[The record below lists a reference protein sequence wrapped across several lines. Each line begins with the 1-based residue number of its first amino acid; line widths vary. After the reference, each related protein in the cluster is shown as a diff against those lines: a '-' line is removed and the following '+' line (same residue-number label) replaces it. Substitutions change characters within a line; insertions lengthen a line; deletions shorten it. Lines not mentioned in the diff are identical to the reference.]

1 MSLEMTYREA
11 LAKSIEEEMQKNPE
25 VFIMGEDIG
34 RYQGTFK
41 VTRGFVT
48 YCFKNFSITRSFVK
62 NKLY

>member
-11 LAKSIEEEMQKNPE
+11 LAKSIEEEMQKNSE

-41 VTRGFVT
+41 VTRGFVEK
-48 YCFKNFSITRSFVK
+48 FGSRSA
-62 NKLY
+62 NYNYRTGCM